1 MICIELIQVSYNF
14 NWNIDERSQP
24 QTYKCKCSPVIGNV
38 DVKWKPVFALT
49 GFFDR
54 LDKSNDQWT
63 CQSVG
68 KDLPAYH
75 IIMTLGWGNEKICVF
90 KMQVHHS
97 LKIWNLRK
105 RGVKWQ
111 VTDLLKKP
119 RTCMCE
125 KKQWWEKGILFLHI
139 PVPWTTG
146 WQPLW
151 YHCHMGGVVYML
163 LGSWVMSY
171 HWYPLKVLSLSTLLK
186 ANKIM

>member
-1 MICIELIQVSYNF
+1 MICIELIQERYNF
-14 NWNIDERSQP
+14 NWSIDEGSQP

-75 IIMTLGWGNEKICVF
+75 LIMTLGWGNEKICVF
-90 KMQVHHS
+90 
-97 LKIWNLRK
+97 LKCMYITVLKFGTWDWFANL
-105 RGVKWQ
+105 
-111 VTDLLKKP
+111 KP

-125 KKQWWEKGILFLHI
+125 KKQWWEKGTLFLHI
-139 PVPWTTG
+139 PVPWSTG
-146 WQPLW
+146 WQLLW
-151 YHCHMGGVVYML
+151 YHFHMGGVVNML

-171 HWYPLKVLSLSTLLK
+171 HWYPLKVLTLSTLLK